1 MNFEGEN
8 IPGVITTGNGEI
20 DKNLGGGIPRA
31 SMTLVEGESD
41 SGKSVLSQQL
51 VWGSLYNCFPVIV
64 FTTENT
70 VKSFIRQMNSLSLD
84 VTNFLLL
91 GKLKV
96 FQVGASGLKLSPSQ
110 VFDIILNDFHTRPE
124 ALLTVDS
131 LTTFITHTS
140 MEGTMGCFEN
150 CKMLCDM
157 GLTTVNVDNSYAF
170 DQADLARVRSICD
183 AHLSLRTEVVG
194 DRLLKVLEVAK
205 VRGAECGTGNIISF
219 DVEPMLGM
227 KIIPVSKVSVQAPD
241 VGVYVGLT
249 GVPRDAIM

>member
-1 MNFEGEN
+1 MMNIEGEG
-8 IPGVITTGNGEI
+8 IPKVISTGNGEI

-41 SGKSVLSQQL
+41 SGKSVLTQQL
-51 VWGSLYNCFPVIV
+51 VWGSLHKGFTVVV

-84 VTNFLLL
+84 VTDFLLL
-91 GKLKV
+91 GRLKV
-96 FQVGASGLKLSPSQ
+96 FQVGASRLRLSPAQ
-110 VFDIILNDFHTRPE
+110 VFDMILNDLQNRPD
-124 ALLTVDS
+124 ALVVVDS

-140 MEGTMGCFEN
+140 IEETMAYFEN

-157 GLTTVNVDNSYAF
+157 ELTIVNVVNSYAF
-170 DQADLARVRSICD
+170 NQAGLARVRSICD

-194 DRLLKVLEVAK
+194 DRLIKVLEVAK
-205 VRGAECGTGNIISF
+205 VRGAEFGTGNIISF

-227 KIIPVSKVSVQAPD
+227 KIIPESKVSV
-241 VGVYVGLT
+241 
-249 GVPRDAIM
+249 